1 MKTRRQN
8 MEYKKT
14 RRQENETI
22 VMQARTVSS
31 RSNVLYSRI
40 PVFSY
45 SRNSVFLY
53 SRIPDLS
60 EATRIKEKK
69 NR

>member
-14 RRQENETI
+14 RRQENETN
-22 VMQARTVSS
+22 VLQAGAVAGLSS

-45 SRNSVFLY
+45 SRFERSDQRIIYNKVY
-53 SRIPDLS
+53 S
-60 EATRIKEKK
+60 KK
-69 NR
+69 